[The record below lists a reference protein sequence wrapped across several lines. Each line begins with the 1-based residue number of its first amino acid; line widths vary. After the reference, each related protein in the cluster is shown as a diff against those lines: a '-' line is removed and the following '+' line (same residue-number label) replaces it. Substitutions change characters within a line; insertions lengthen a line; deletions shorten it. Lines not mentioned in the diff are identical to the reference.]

1 MSSLILLFVQS
12 LSPVWLFATPWT
24 AACQASLSITN
35 SQSLLTLMSIE
46 LVMPSN
52 NLILCCPLLLL
63 PSILED
69 NKILISYSEFK
80 LFHYI
85 KLCIVTVLY
94 VFKSWENMLLLLLS
108 HFRRVRLCA
117 TPQTAAHQAPL
128 SLGFSRQE
136 HWSGL
141 PFPWEDMR
149 EKQKGPKSN
158 A

>member
-1 MSSLILLFVQS
+1 MSSLILLVVQS
-12 LSPVWLFATPWT
+12 LSPVWLFATPWI

-35 SQSLLTLMSIE
+35 SQNLLTLMSIE

-94 VFKSWENMLLLLLS
+94 VFKSWEDMLLLLLS
-108 HFRRVRLCA
+108 HFSRVWLCDPIDGSPLGSSVPGILQARTLEWVAISLRR
-117 TPQTAAHQAPL
+117 H
-128 SLGFSRQE
+128 E
-136 HWSGL
+136 
-141 PFPWEDMR
+141 R
-149 EKQKGPKSN
+149 ETKRS
-158 A
+158 